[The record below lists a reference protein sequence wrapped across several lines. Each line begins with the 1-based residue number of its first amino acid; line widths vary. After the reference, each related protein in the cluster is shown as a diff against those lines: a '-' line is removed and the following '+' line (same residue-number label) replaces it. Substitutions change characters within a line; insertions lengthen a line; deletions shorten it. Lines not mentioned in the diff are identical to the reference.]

1 MCEPGSKHAY
11 QEGSRAWPSG
21 LQTEKGMRFFFFVFF
36 FFFFSKNVEIQ
47 GENCLLFLNCSNGC
61 PMTIILLSPSPTDQ
75 TLKMQPVSIYSD
87 PFNRKEPLHPL
98 GSWTTELPGPLAWM
112 RWSGPPA
119 LTPYSCKQMGP
130 STKPGGRN
138 QHPTQGSFTRQSLV
152 PVLTR

>member
-1 MCEPGSKHAY
+1 MVEGALCEPGSKHAY
-11 QEGSRAWPSG
+11 QEGSRAWPNG
-21 LQTEKGMRFFFFVFF
+21 LQTEKGMSFLF

-112 RWSGPPA
+112 RWSGAPA
-119 LTPYSCKQMGP
+119 LTPYSCKQIGP
-130 STKPGGRN
+130 STKPGGLINIPHRAASL
-138 QHPTQGSFTRQSLV
+138 GSH
-152 PVLTR
+152 